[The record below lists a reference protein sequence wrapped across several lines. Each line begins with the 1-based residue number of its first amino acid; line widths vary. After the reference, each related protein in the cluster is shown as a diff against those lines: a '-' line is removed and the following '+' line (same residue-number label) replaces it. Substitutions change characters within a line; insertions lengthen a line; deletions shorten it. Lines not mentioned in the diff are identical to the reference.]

1 VSGVHEGRV
10 TKPLLEVLAGKRQ
23 AIPPVWLM
31 RQAGRY
37 LPEYRK
43 VRDQAGSFLEL
54 CFTPRL
60 AAEVTLQPVRRF
72 AFDAAILFSDI
83 LVVPHAL
90 GQAVSF
96 ETGEGPKLD
105 PIIDAQGIAHLRD
118 RIDDN
123 VLSPVYE
130 TIARVRSVLPAGVTL
145 LGFCGAPWTVATYMI
160 AGRGSEDQRAARLF
174 AYRDPVGF
182 AQLMEILTTASADY
196 LVRQFAAGVEAVQ
209 IFDTW
214 AGILP
219 PEEFLRWCAEPVE
232 RIVVEL
238 RRAVPQAKIIGFPR
252 GAASS
257 LVRYVDQVSVN
268 AVGLDWTID
277 RSFAREQI
285 QSRRP
290 VQGNLDPLALVAGG
304 SALDRAVDAVLAAFA
319 HQPFIFNLGHGILPT
334 TPIAHVDQML
344 ARVRGGAAP

>member
-43 VRDQAGSFLEL
+43 VREQAGSFLEL

-130 TIARVRSVLPAGVTL
+130 TIARVRSVLPASVTL

-160 AGRGSEDQRAARLF
+160 AGRGSEDQRGARLF

-182 AQLMEILTTASADY
+182 AQLMEILITASADY
-196 LVRQFAAGVEAVQ
+196 LVHQFAAGVEAVQ

-219 PEEFLRWCAEPVE
+219 PEEFLRWCTEPVE
-232 RIVVEL
+232 RIVVEV

-268 AVGLDWTID
+268 AVSLDWTID

>member
-1 VSGVHEGRV
+1 MSGVHEGRV

-37 LPEYRK
+37 LPEYRR
-43 VRDQAGSFLEL
+43 VREQAGSFLEL

-83 LVVPHAL
+83 LVVPYAL

-105 PIIDAQGIAHLRD
+105 PIIDAQGITHLRD

-182 AQLMEILTTASADY
+182 AQLMEILITASADY

-219 PEEFLRWCAEPVE
+219 SEEFLRWCAEPVE
-232 RIVVEL
+232 RIVVEV

-319 HQPFIFNLGHGILPT
+319 HQPFIFNLGHGILPA

>member
-1 VSGVHEGRV
+1 
-10 TKPLLEVLAGKRQ
+10 
-23 AIPPVWLM
+23 M
-31 RQAGRY
+31 RTEA
-37 LPEYRK
+37 
-43 VRDQAGSFLEL
+43 
-54 CFTPRL
+54 
-60 AAEVTLQPVRRF
+60 
-72 AFDAAILFSDI
+72 
-83 LVVPHAL
+83 
-90 GQAVSF
+90 
-96 ETGEGPKLD
+96 

-130 TIARVRSVLPAGVTL
+130 TIARVRSVLPASVTL

-160 AGRGSEDQRAARLF
+160 AGRGSEDQRGARLF

-182 AQLMEILTTASADY
+182 AQLMEILITASADY
-196 LVRQFAAGVEAVQ
+196 LVHQFAAGVEAVQ

-219 PEEFLRWCAEPVE
+219 PEEFLRWCTEPVE
-232 RIVVEL
+232 RIVVEV

-268 AVGLDWTID
+268 AVSLDWTID